1 MFTRLAKTPPV
12 LHSATTRRSVLRAAV
27 AGTAA
32 TTAVALAAP
41 GAGAAPAA
49 RPRPEE
55 PRPSTPAQALLALN
69 AGNRRWRTFREQHPH
84 ETEVVRRTLVD
95 GQHPFA
101 IVLGCI
107 DSRVAPELVFD
118 QGLGDLMTVRTAG
131 EVLDEAVRGSIA
143 YGVLELGIPLVVV
156 LGHQS
161 CGAVSA
167 AVDADESGELLPAHI
182 QYLADEIKP
191 AIDRTKTGAARKD
204 STINANVSLIRGRLA
219 ADPDLAAKIADGS
232 LAVVGAR
239 YELNTQLVHQI

>member
-1 MFTRLAKTPPV
+1 M
-12 LHSATTRRSVLRAAV
+12 
-27 AGTAA
+27 
-32 TTAVALAAP
+32 ALAAP

-118 QGLGDLMTVRTAG
+118 QGLGDLMTVRTA
-131 EVLDEAVRGSIA
+131 A
-143 YGVLELGIPLVVV
+143 
-156 LGHQS
+156 
-161 CGAVSA
+161 
-167 AVDADESGELLPAHI
+167 
-182 QYLADEIKP
+182 
-191 AIDRTKTGAARKD
+191 
-204 STINANVSLIRGRLA
+204 
-219 ADPDLAAKIADGS
+219 
-232 LAVVGAR
+232 
-239 YELNTQLVHQI
+239 